1 MMDLSSLLAGSQTAR
16 RYILIAHNYNR
27 LAATITQELNMSAER
42 SIKSVM
48 LRRYDLVFARFPA
61 VLRSLEMKI
70 ADVRARAFAM
80 PLNNPSYPPG
90 PYHFYDREYF
100 VVEYLTDPDALRAVV
115 PEPLEITDPIV
126 KFEFIRLPDTTGFGD
141 FTECG
146 QMIPVRFRSEKGTY
160 VHSMYLDNEAPISG
174 GREIWGFP
182 QKLARPKL
190 CHESEVLVGT
200 LHFGSVLCA
209 VGSMGYKHEELDP
222 APILRELGT
231 PNFLIKIIPD
241 VDGGPRICELVQ
253 YRWHDVS
260 LKGAWSG
267 PAALQLFANA
277 MGNVSKLPVLE
288 VLSGTH
294 FIADVTLGLG
304 EVVHDYL
311 VDGQA
316 APVQNLSLLTEPAQ

>member
-1 MMDLSSLLAGSQTAR
+1 
-16 RYILIAHNYNR
+16 
-27 LAATITQELNMSAER
+27 
-42 SIKSVM
+42 
-48 LRRYDLVFARFPA
+48 
-61 VLRSLEMKI
+61 MKI

-90 PYHFYDREYF
+90 PYRFYDREYF
-100 VVEYLTDPDALRAVV
+100 VAEYLTDPDALRAVV
-115 PEPLEITDPIV
+115 PEPLVIEDPIV

-146 QMIPVRFRSEKGTY
+146 QMIPVRFQEERGIF
-160 VHSMYLDNEAPISG
+160 VHSMYLDNPSPIAG

-209 VGSMGYKHEELDP
+209 MGSMGYKHNELDP
-222 APILRELGT
+222 APILRELGE
-231 PNFLIKIIPD
+231 PNFLIKIIPH
-241 VDGGPRICELVQ
+241 VDGGPRICELVR
-253 YRWHDVS
+253 YRWEDVS
-260 LKGAWSG
+260 LKGAWGG
-267 PAALQLFANA
+267 PAALQLFAHA

-288 VLSGTH
+288 VLSGSH

-311 VDGQA
+311 AKSGEALAPSPSLAA
-316 APVQNLSLLTEPAQ
+316 APAQ